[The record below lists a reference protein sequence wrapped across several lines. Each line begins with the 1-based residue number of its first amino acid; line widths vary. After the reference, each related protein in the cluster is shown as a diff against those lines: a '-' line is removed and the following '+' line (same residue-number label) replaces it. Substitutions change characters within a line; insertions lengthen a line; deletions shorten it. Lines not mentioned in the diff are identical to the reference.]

1 MGYFRGRRELPHA
14 FLRYEGGV
22 LDAKKT
28 FPALYVVGE
37 GHSRL
42 RGPTQP
48 ELLSFIGRGGGGT
61 QPEFCGGMGAPN
73 PNPG

>member
-1 MGYFRGRRELPHA
+1 M
-14 FLRYEGGV
+14 RYEGGV

-28 FPALYVVGE
+28 FLPLYVVGE

-48 ELLSFIGRGGGGT
+48 ELLSFIGGRELNPSYGGGS
-61 QPEFCGGMGAPN
+61 QPEG
-73 PNPG
+73 